1 MDALRSLLEW
11 IVSLLGPFVA
21 PDWGALI
28 QLLPIIVLLV
38 VAGFYAWIF
47 LRFRRA
53 GPRRIGMPPLP
64 VTSAPAGI
72 HLPGPSLAPLLISV
86 ASAALFFSVA
96 LGGVAL
102 AVSAGAMLL
111 ALVAWGREAVR
122 EYDAIGAGDHG
133 ALAISAQSG
142 REASGPPAGVHLPPP
157 SLLPFLVSLATGVL
171 LFGAAIGLPFLLLGA
186 LMTAFALIG
195 WLLDAGR
202 EYRAVTEADRTGHL
216 VNPTPKSA
224 PRISLILFSLLF
236 VVVGGAQMGVFAAP
250 AEEGGAT
257 PAPSGAPSESGAPT
271 ESGAPSAGPDD
282 GITLITAMGVKFE
295 QTLFELPADMTSQLR
310 FHNMDV
316 GIPHNIAIHEGSA
329 DAVGPEL
336 WQGEIFNGDETRLY
350 DIPAFPAGS
359 YSFVCTVHPNMVGD
373 VVVQ

>member
-28 QLLPIIVLLV
+28 QLLPIIILLV
-38 VAGFYAWIF
+38 VAGFYAWVF
-47 LRFRRA
+47 LRFRGA
-53 GPRRIGMPPLP
+53 GPRKIGMPPLP
-64 VTSAPAGI
+64 TKSAPAGI

-133 ALAISAQSG
+133 ALAISAQSS
-142 REASGPPAGVHLPPP
+142 RAASGPPAGVHLPPP

-202 EYRAVTEADRTGHL
+202 EYRAVTEADSTGHL

-224 PRISLILFSLLF
+224 PRISLLLFSLLF
-236 VVVGGAQMGVFAAP
+236 VVVGGAQAGLIFTESESP
-250 AEEGGAT
+250 ASSPGA
-257 PAPSGAPSESGAPT
+257 SGAPT

-282 GITLITAMGVKFE
+282 GITLITAMGIKFE
-295 QTLFELPADMTSQLR
+295 QLLFELPADAPSQLR

-336 WQGEIFNGDETRLY
+336 WLGEIFNGDETRLY
-350 DIPAFPAGS
+350 EIPAFPAGS
-359 YSFVCTVHPNMVGD
+359 YSFICTVHPNMVGD

>member
-28 QLLPIIVLLV
+28 QLLPIIILLV
-38 VAGFYAWIF
+38 VAGFYGWVF
-47 LRFRRA
+47 FRFRRA
-53 GPRRIGMPPLP
+53 GPRQIGMPALP
-64 VTSAPAGI
+64 TRSAPAGI

-133 ALAISAQSG
+133 ALAISAQSSRG
-142 REASGPPAGVHLPPP
+142 ASGPPAGVHLPPP

-171 LFGAAIGLPFLLLGA
+171 LFGAAIGLPFVLLGA
-186 LMTAFALIG
+186 LMTAFALVG
-195 WLLDAGR
+195 WLLDSGR
-202 EYRAVTEADRTGHL
+202 EYRAVAEADSTGHL

-224 PRISLILFSLLF
+224 PRISLLLFSLLF
-236 VVVGGAQMGVFAAP
+236 VVVGGAQAGLIFT
-250 AEEGGAT
+250 ESES
-257 PAPSGAPSESGAPT
+257 PAPSPGASGAPAESGAPT

-295 QTLFELPADMTSQLR
+295 QTLFELPADTASQLR

-336 WQGEIFNGDETRLY
+336 WQGEIFNGDETKLY
-350 DIPAFPAGS
+350 ELPAFPAGS

-373 VVVQ
+373 VVVK

>member
-1 MDALRSLLEW
+1 VDALRSLLEW
-11 IVSLLGPFVA
+11 IVSLLGPIVA

-38 VAGFYAWIF
+38 VAGFYAWVF

-53 GPRRIGMPPLP
+53 GPRTIGMPPLP
-64 VTSAPAGI
+64 TKSVPAGI

-102 AVSAGAMLL
+102 AVAAVAMIL

-122 EYDAIGAGDHG
+122 EYDAIGVGHHN
-133 ALAISAQSG
+133 ALALSAQSRG
-142 REASGPPAGVHLPPP
+142 EVSGPPDGVHLPPP

-202 EYRAVTEADRTGHL
+202 EYRAVTEADSTGHL

-224 PRISLILFSLLF
+224 PRFSLILFSLLF

-257 PAPSGAPSESGAPT
+257 PGPSGAPSESGAPT

-295 QTLFELPADMTSQLR
+295 QTQFELPADMTSQLR

-350 DIPAFPAGS
+350 EIPAFPAGS
-359 YSFVCTVHPNMVGD
+359 YSFICTVHPNMVGD
-373 VVVQ
+373 VVVK

>member
-1 MDALRSLLEW
+1 MDALRSILEW

-28 QLLPIIVLLV
+28 QLLPIIVLLA
-38 VAGFYAWIF
+38 VAGFYGWVF

-53 GPRRIGMPPLP
+53 GPRRVGMG
-64 VTSAPAGI
+64 VISAAQPPAGI

-102 AVSAGAMLL
+102 AVSAAAMVL

-122 EYDAIGAGDHG
+122 EYDAIGAKGHDT
-133 ALAISAQSG
+133 LAIAAQS
-142 REASGPPAGVHLPPP
+142 RAAVASPPDGVHLPPP

-216 VNPTPKSA
+216 VNPTPKAA
-224 PRISLILFSLLF
+224 PRISLLLFSLLF

-257 PAPSGAPSESGAPT
+257 PAPSGAPSESGAP
-271 ESGAPSAGPDD
+271 SAGPDD
-282 GITLITAMGVKFE
+282 GITLITAMGVKYE
-295 QTLFELPADMTSQLR
+295 QSSFELPADTASQLR

-373 VVVQ
+373 VVVK